1 MTLLDMAVTG
11 IDTSLALHLNKW
23 GVAHRSITVF
33 GAKELVYLVIGL
45 GFVWLAINSYRV
57 ITPFSVIGFLRRG
70 AIDGVIILAIPVGIA
85 TLLSEIISQ
94 IYSRPRP
101 FTALSNIHLLTPHI
115 ADGGMPSHHT
125 VFMIAV
131 ATAIYIRHRLAG
143 LTLGVLTLLCG
154 VARIASGIHYPTD
167 VLVALVIGIGTV
179 LSVNSLFKYGTSPN
193 RMWKRSL
200 PA

>member
-1 MTLLDMAVTG
+1 MAVTG
-11 IDTSLALHLNKW
+11 IDTSLTLHLNKW

-57 ITPFSVIGFLRRG
+57 ITPFSAIGFLRRG
-70 AIDGVIILAIPVGIA
+70 VIDGVIILAIPVGIA

-101 FTALSNIHLLTPHI
+101 FIALSNIHLLTPHT

-143 LTLGVLTLLCG
+143 LFLGVMTFLCG
-154 VARIASGIHYPTD
+154 LARIASGIHYPTD
-167 VLVALVIGIGTV
+167 VLAALVIGIGTV
-179 LSVNSLFKYGTSPN
+179 LLVNRLLQYGASFIKMREESVLA
-193 RMWKRSL
+193 KRIV
-200 PA
+200 